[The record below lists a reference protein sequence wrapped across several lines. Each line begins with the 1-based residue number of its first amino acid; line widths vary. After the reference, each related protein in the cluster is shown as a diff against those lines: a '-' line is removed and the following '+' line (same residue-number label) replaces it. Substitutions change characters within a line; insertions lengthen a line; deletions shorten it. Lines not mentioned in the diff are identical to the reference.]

1 MYLQSKLTPTA
12 GDASQQRMMQIV
24 MPLMMLWM
32 FYNFAAALSL
42 YWTLSQV
49 MSIVQMWM
57 IRRQS
62 EQKRKVFELEIID
75 PPTPTRQQRRHQ

>member
-1 MYLQSKLTPTA
+1 
-12 GDASQQRMMQIV
+12 
-24 MPLMMLWM
+24 MMLWM

-49 MSIVQMWM
+49 RSIVQMWM

-62 EQKRKVFELEIID
+62 EQKRKVFEPEIID